1 MKRTASLFCCLAF
14 AAVIDTGAV
23 PKVASLLTGQ
33 AGAGVAWAQTL
44 RAGPI
49 RSTALA
55 PRSFL
60 RFYNTGSAGDTV
72 TLTLYDFATGVQLGQ
87 WTSPT
92 IPAGAQHQFDMGTIE
107 VGAVIVPAA
116 GMNYMIEI
124 DAAIDGYFQHVVH
137 RPARNTLTNLSTC
150 SAGVTADPRRLS
162 GVNSS
167 LLAAFPSSVV
177 INNTGAAAAMV
188 TLRVYDASNGSH
200 LGTYTSPFIAANA
213 QFRATVA
220 TIEAAAGIVP
230 AAGMNHYV
238 IKAEGPFT
246 GFLQHFVNNSLAG
259 YNANMTAVCAL
270 DTAPISAPTYT
281 LRTGPIISTAIAPQ
295 SFLRFYNTG
304 PVGDAV
310 TVTLYDQATGTELG
324 QWTSPT
330 IPAGAQHQFDM
341 GTVEAGAGIGAPPN
355 LYAIEIDAAIDGYFQ
370 HVVRRP
376 AQNTVT
382 NLSSCAAGVTA
393 DPKKLSGVNSS
404 NLVAFPSSLVITNTG
419 TAAATATL
427 EVYDAI
433 SGTSQGTYTSP
444 SIAPNEQFRATVAT
458 IEAAL
463 VGMMLPVAGMN
474 FYVITADSAFTGYLQ
489 HFVNNSLAG
498 VVTDMTTVCA
508 MGVQSLESA
517 ANIYVATTGNDLNSG
532 TVNDP
537 FATFERARDETRVLV
552 NSGVDQVNVYFRGGT
567 YYLPATVLLNQ
578 LDKGTTSTE
587 IVYRNYPGE
596 SPVFSGGMRIQNW
609 TNTAGNTWEATL
621 PVSTVNFESLFYN
634 DERKLRPRLG
644 AGTLGTYYRVEAPVY
659 VAAAEA
665 NCPTEVPPLGWLCFD
680 RFEYDAGDPIT
691 DAWTNLTP
699 PASPPPNRCGTQQPM
714 GPLAPE
720 GDIELL
726 VFEKFSAAKLRIECV
741 DTANHIVYFT
751 GPAGV
756 PVFQADVSGF
766 IPEHRYIVENVE
778 DQLTQPGQ
786 WFLDRSVTPWI
797 LTYLAVGI
805 ENPNTDTVIVP
816 QLTHVLEASFLQYV
830 RFQGLAFEHDNYVV
844 PDVGAPVQET
854 FRDITPAV
862 SITNSSFLTFDS
874 VVVARTSGMGL
885 WFTAC
890 LLDPGPVEAVG
901 NPDWCSGFGLTPFIS
916 NNVVRNSAFYDL
928 GASAIGIGFQQRL
941 SDTDANVPQFMT
953 IENNVIAGYGRVLP
967 NAFGTFQGTAH
978 DITYNHNDIY
988 DGYRV
993 GIHICPCNQA
1003 FVGPNSNGAFNNV
1016 ISYNHVHDLMQ
1027 GIMNDAGAIR
1037 ILSGGTTYQALGNR
1051 IINNKI
1057 HDINDASVMDP
1068 DGYGGDGIYIDG
1080 FTSFIDVQN
1089 NLVYRVSRAGLNI
1102 TMNAHAPGFAST
1114 IRNNVFAYAREA
1126 MIQNNRPYPNG
1137 TEPMPPIQVFTA
1149 TNNIFYFDR
1158 DDTPPAP
1165 PPPPL
1170 GVLPEPFYV
1179 QGGCTYSGIDGMGF
1193 PVPFEQF
1200 QHRANNMY
1208 WRTDGTFATDLN
1220 AFRYQPT
1227 AGMPGI
1233 NTLCNLGGM
1242 HTFLDFAGWQ
1252 TLVQMNQVGGDLGQ
1266 DLGSVVQDPGFANP
1280 AFPADDY
1287 ALLNGSPGVGF
1298 VPFDLDAPGRVRPAF
1313 TPLAV
1318 PPTFLTQTFDKM
1330 TDF

>member
-14 AAVIDTGAV
+14 AAVINTGAV
-23 PKVASLLTGQ
+23 PKVTSLLMGQ

-107 VGAVIVPAA
+107 AGAVIVPAA

-124 DAAIDGYFQHVVH
+124 NAAIDGYFQHVVR
-137 RPARNTLTNLSTC
+137 RPAQNTVTNASTC

-167 LLAAFPSSVV
+167 LLSAFPSSVV

-200 LGTYTSPFIAANA
+200 LGTYTSPSIAANA

-270 DTAPISAPTYT
+270 GTAPISAPTYT
-281 LRTGPIISTAIAPQ
+281 LRTGPIISTAIAPR

-304 PVGDAV
+304 STGDTV

-330 IPAGAQHQFDM
+330 IPTGAQHQFDM

-355 LYAIEIDAAIDGYFQ
+355 LYAIKIDAAIDGYFQ
-370 HVVRRP
+370 HVVHRP

-404 NLVAFPSSLVITNTG
+404 NLVAFPSSVVITNTG
-419 TAAATATL
+419 AAAATATL
-427 EVYDAI
+427 EVYDAM

-444 SIAPNEQFRATVAT
+444 SIAPNAQFRATVAT

-474 FYVITADSAFTGYLQ
+474 QYVITADSAFTGYLQ

-517 ANIYVATTGNDLNSG
+517 ANIYVATTGNDTG
-532 TVNDP
+532 GGAFNDP

-552 NSGVDQVNVYFRGGT
+552 NSGVDQVNVHFRGGT
-567 YYLPATVLLNQ
+567 YYLPSTVSLTSA
-578 LDKGTTSTE
+578 DSGTASTE

-596 SPVFSGGMRIQNW
+596 SPVFSGGMEVQNW
-609 TNTAGNTWEATL
+609 INTGGNTWEATL
-621 PVSTVNFESLFYN
+621 PVSTVYFESLFYQHMF
-634 DERKLRPRLG
+634 DEPKRRLRPRLG
-644 AGTLGTYYRVEAPVY
+644 GSLGTYYRVFQPVY
-659 VAAAEA
+659 LAGAVSPDPI
-665 NCPTEVPPLGWLCFD
+665 NCPTDVPLLGWLCFG
-680 RFEYDAGDPIT
+680 RFEYAAGDPIS
-691 DAWTNLTP
+691 DAWANLEP
-699 PASPPPNRCGTQQPM
+699 PMNNRCNAAQGNAAQ
-714 GPLAPE
+714 E
-720 GDIELL
+720 GDIEVL

-741 DTANHIVYFT
+741 DTVNRIVYFT
-751 GPAGV
+751 GPTGD
-756 PVFQADVSGF
+756 PVFQAETSGF
-766 IPEHRYIVENVE
+766 KIDRRYLVENVE
-778 DQLTQPGQ
+778 DELTQPGQ
-786 WFLDRSVTPWI
+786 WFLDRSASPWT
-797 LTYLAVGI
+797 LTYLADAG

-816 QLTHVLEASFLQYV
+816 QLTHVLETSSLQYV
-830 RFQGLAFEHDNYVV
+830 RFQGLAFEHDNYTV
-844 PDVGAPVQET
+844 PDEGESGRET
-854 FRDITPAV
+854 FRKITPV
-862 SITNSSFLTFDS
+862 LSITNSNHLTFDS
-874 VVVARTSGMGL
+874 VTLARTSGMGL
-885 WFTAC
+885 WFAAR
-890 LLDPGPVEAVG
+890 LEGPMGAFVPG
-901 NPDWCSGFGLTPFIS
+901 NPPWCPLGFEEEFPVLS

-928 GASAIGIGFQQRL
+928 GASAIGVGFQQRL
-941 SDTDANVPQFMT
+941 ADTDTNVPEFMT
-953 IENNVIAGYGRVLP
+953 IENNVIAGFGRVLP

-978 DITYNHNDIY
+978 DITYTHNHIY
-988 DGYRV
+988 DGYRAA
-993 GIHICPCNQA
+993 IHICPCNQN
-1003 FVGPNSNGAFNNV
+1003 FVGAGSSGAFNNV
-1016 ISYNHVHDLMQ
+1016 IAYNHVHDLMQ

-1037 ILSGGTTYQALGNR
+1037 VSTGDNNFTATGNQIL
-1051 IINNKI
+1051 NNKV
-1057 HDINDASVMDP
+1057 HDINDASVMDA
-1068 DGYGGDGIYIDG
+1068 DGYGGDGIYLDQRTG
-1080 FTSFIDVQN
+1080 LIDVRN
-1089 NLVYRVSRAGLNI
+1089 NLVYRVSRAGLNLPQSR
-1102 TMNAHAPGFAST
+1102 TRQAWRARSKT
-1114 IRNNVFAYAREA
+1114 ISS
-1126 MIQNNRPYPNG
+1126 
-1137 TEPMPPIQVFTA
+1137 PM
-1149 TNNIFYFDR
+1149 
-1158 DDTPPAP
+1158 
-1165 PPPPL
+1165 
-1170 GVLPEPFYV
+1170 
-1179 QGGCTYSGIDGMGF
+1179 
-1193 PVPFEQF
+1193 
-1200 QHRANNMY
+1200 RA
-1208 WRTDGTFATDLN
+1208 W
-1220 AFRYQPT
+1220 P
-1227 AGMPGI
+1227 
-1233 NTLCNLGGM
+1233 
-1242 HTFLDFAGWQ
+1242 
-1252 TLVQMNQVGGDLGQ
+1252 
-1266 DLGSVVQDPGFANP
+1266 
-1280 AFPADDY
+1280 
-1287 ALLNGSPGVGF
+1287 
-1298 VPFDLDAPGRVRPAF
+1298 
-1313 TPLAV
+1313 
-1318 PPTFLTQTFDKM
+1318 
-1330 TDF
+1330 